1 MKKTAFRL
9 SLLLLTLA
17 LVFSLA
23 ACQTP
28 TPQGPVDT
36 GSSPVTDPL
45 TDPATD
51 PTTDPATD
59 PEETPPETDPAT
71 DPATDPGET
80 TPETDPETDPA
91 TDPEETTPEIDPDT
105 EPQEIKN
112 LILVIGDGMGLDH
125 IAAGELTYGK
135 DFGFADWDFVTVN
148 TDSVYANGYGPVLT
162 DSAASGT
169 ALATGHLT
177 VNGYI
182 GKDHNQVDVQTI
194 LDYAKSLGKA
204 TGVLTTDSLLGAT
217 PAAFSAHSRSRS
229 NAQEIA
235 NSQIYSGVD
244 LLGGATD
251 STCTALISQIEDQGY
266 YYIDTFDNIDRAAR
280 KQKTY
285 WQLDM
290 AGTDADVQLEHA
302 VYYALKMLS
311 RNDEGFVLI
320 LEQAHIDKYSH
331 SNDFANMAHS
341 VNSLNNTVEV
351 ILEWMGERTDTAVLI
366 TADHETGG
374 LSVSAQKGAYTKS
387 YVNKSGEVIYY
398 DWSSTNHTK
407 SKVGLFTYGITT
419 PDYSKFSYYGSPFT
433 IKNIDVFN
441 LMKDILD
448 NPEAYNPYN

>member
-36 GSSPVTDPL
+36 GSSPVTDP
-45 TDPATD
+45 
-51 PTTDPATD
+51 
-59 PEETPPETDPAT
+59 AT
-71 DPATDPGET
+71 DPATDSATDPVET
-80 TPETDPETDPA
+80 EPETDPEA
-91 TDPEETTPEIDPDT
+91 
-105 EPQEIKN
+105 EPQKIKN
-112 LILVIGDGMGLDH
+112 LILIIGDGMGLDH
-125 IAAGELTYGK
+125 IAGGALVYDKEYAFTN
-135 DFGFADWDFVTVN
+135 WDSVTVN
-148 TDSVYANGYGPVLT
+148 TDSVNSNGYGAILT
-162 DSAASGT
+162 DSAAGGT

-182 GKDHNQVDVQTI
+182 GKNHNGVDVQTI
-194 LDYAKSLGKA
+194 LDYAKSLGKS
-204 TGVLTTDSLLGAT
+204 TGVLTTDTLLGAT
-217 PAAFSAHSRSRS
+217 PAAFSAHSRSRN

-244 LLGGATD
+244 LLGGAND
-251 STCTALISQIEDQGY
+251 STCKSLVSKITAQGY
-266 YYIDTFDNIDRAAR
+266 YYVDEFNDIERAVR
-280 KQKTY
+280 KEKTY
-285 WQLDM
+285 WQFDM
-290 AGTDADVQLEHA
+290 SKTDADVQLEHA
-302 VYYALKMLS
+302 TYYALKMLS

-320 LEQAHIDKYSH
+320 LEQAYIDKYSH
-331 SNDFANMAHS
+331 SNDFENTMHS

-351 ILEWMGERTDTAVLI
+351 ILEWMGNRTDTAVLI

-419 PDYSKFSYYGSPFT
+419 PDYSKYSYYGSPFT